1 MYMFKVRMSD
11 LRRFTG
17 LSMWVRVLVVF
28 VLLWGL
34 LVLLFASK
42 LNTPTTASNGNEY
55 TMKRLNQV
63 IDYLEQSKKRNDEL
77 KLLIDEYL
85 K

>member
-1 MYMFKVRMSD
+1 MSY
-11 LRRFTG
+11 LRQFNG
-17 LSMWVRVLVVF
+17 LSVWVRILVLFVF
-28 VLLWGL
+28 LWGL

-42 LNTPTTASNGNEY
+42 LNTPTPSSSGNEY

-63 IDYLEQSKKRNDEL
+63 VNYLEQSKIRNDEL
-77 KLLIDEYL
+77 KLLIDAYL

>member
-1 MYMFKVRMSD
+1 
-11 LRRFTG
+11 
-17 LSMWVRVLVVF
+17 MWMRILVIF
-28 VLLWGL
+28 IFFWGL

-42 LNTPTTASNGNEY
+42 LNAPPTSMGNNDVA
-55 TMKRLNQV
+55 MKRLNQV
-63 IDYLEQSKKRNDEL
+63 VHYLEQSKKRNDEL

>member
-1 MYMFKVRMSD
+1 MSY
-11 LRRFTG
+11 LRQLTG
-17 LSMWVRVLVVF
+17 SSVWVRILVIFVF
-28 VLLWGL
+28 FWGL

-42 LNTPTTASNGNEY
+42 LNAPTSSNGVNEY
-55 TMKRLNQV
+55 ALKRLNQV
-63 IDYLEQSKKRNDEL
+63 TNYLEQSKRRNDEL